1 MDETDL
7 AREERAAAKA
17 SAAVEQ
23 TFHIVDA
30 LVARYNNNR
39 DTVLAAAVVYA
50 CQRVM
55 MVGDEFMEL
64 VRTGMAATL
73 REAGADRADDPGD
86 TDPGDAPAGA

>member
-1 MDETDL
+1 M
-7 AREERAAAKA
+7 
-17 SAAVEQ
+17 VEQ

-30 LVARYNNNR
+30 LRARYNNSR
-39 DTVLAAAVVYA
+39 DTVLAAAIVYA

-73 REAGADRADDPGD
+73 REAGAGSDPPDAGGAGD
-86 TDPGDAPAGA
+86 GDAPTGA